1 MSDEELPVETPVTQ
15 SENAQSAPTEQPPVQ
30 TPPMQTP
37 PVQTPP
43 VQTPPV
49 QTPWWVSDSQTTSKT
64 LTPVIPVK
72 RVAQVTW
79 YMALAMS
86 LIAGLV
92 GALVGKVAF
101 DNSPHLVTSNK
112 VIDRAPNSISGI
124 AAKVSPSVVEIDS
137 TTSTGTDTGT
147 GFFIESNGYIMTNNH
162 VIEAAVLDKSKITVK
177 LSNNREYTATVVGR
191 DTSYDLAIL
200 KIDVTGAP
208 ALVLGNSDN
217 VQVGDPVIAIGSPL
231 GLQGTVTSGII
242 SAKNRPVTTS
252 SDNTAG
258 ESAFIDALQTDA
270 AINPGNSGGPLVDAT
285 GAVIGVN
292 SAIASLGNSISGQ
305 PGSIGLGFAI
315 PINQAKKQAD
325 QLIKTGTSHY
335 PIVGMSLDSNF
346 AGPGAKIANISTAI
360 LAGGPAEKAGLKA
373 GDIILA
379 IDGQNIETANDLI
392 VAIRAHSI
400 GDSVT
405 LKYQRGSVTKSVQ
418 LTLVASK

>member
-37 PVQTPP
+37 PVQTP
-43 VQTPPV
+43 
-49 QTPWWVSDSQTTSKT
+49 WWVSESQTTSKT

-200 KIDVTGAP
+200 KIDVSGAP

>member
-15 SENAQSAPTEQPPVQ
+15 SENVQSAPTEQPPAQ
-30 TPPMQTP
+30 TPPM
-37 PVQTPP
+37 
-43 VQTPPV
+43 QTPPV

-64 LTPVIPVK
+64 LTPVIPLK

-405 LKYQRGSVTKSVQ
+405 LKYQRGSVTKSVH

>member
-30 TPPMQTP
+30 TPPM
-37 PVQTPP
+37 
-43 VQTPPV
+43 QTPPV

-315 PINQAKKQAD
+315 PINQAKKQAN

>member
-37 PVQTPP
+37 PVQTP
-43 VQTPPV
+43 
-49 QTPWWVSDSQTTSKT
+49 WWVSDSQTTSKT
-64 LTPVIPVK
+64 LTPVIPLK

>member
-15 SENAQSAPTEQPPVQ
+15 SENAQSAPTEQPPAQ
-30 TPPMQTP
+30 TPPM
-37 PVQTPP
+37 
-43 VQTPPV
+43 QTPPV

-200 KIDVTGAP
+200 KIDVSGAP

>member
-30 TPPMQTP
+30 TPPK
-37 PVQTPP
+37 QTPP